1 MLITLIATP
10 GRRRW
15 LLAGGAGL
23 LLLLALW
30 LVDRDLGSVY
40 GSRDEALKAQKQQQY
55 VLVGSFGRPDWP
67 AIVVGRVAGNGAIKF
82 VTADG
87 QPHQYQGYSGPLK
100 ALEFRAGL
108 TGGKRFTLVFHQ
120 VRPAP
125 PDTSPFK
132 DIR

>member
-15 LLAGGAGL
+15 MLGAAVL
-23 LLLLALW
+23 SALVVVAF
-30 LVDRDLGSVY
+30 LIDGDRGSIY
-40 GSRDEALKAQKQQQY
+40 GNRDEAIKAQKKQSY
-55 VLVGSFGRPDWP
+55 VLVGTLGRPEWP
-67 AIVVGRVAGNGAIKF
+67 AIVVGRETGEGGVRF

-87 QPHQYQGYSGPLK
+87 QPHQYQGFSGPMK

-108 TGGKRFTLVFHQ
+108 TGTKRFTLVFHQ
-120 VRPAP
+120 VKAQV
-125 PDTSPFK
+125 DNSPFK